1 MPCGEH
7 LLENQLH
14 VRSTICTVV
23 HESFSVEV
31 AAYTFKKTK
40 LSAVK
45 VLFPMEDDQ

>member
-31 AAYTFKKTK
+31 CSLHF
-40 LSAVK
+40 
-45 VLFPMEDDQ
+45 